1 MQDGHFLP
9 SGEGPMKKGKEERIM
24 KRFWQIACI
33 CSLVLVFAFSA
44 YGAGEPIKVGF
55 PMILSG
61 GGALFGKPSSVG
73 AEMYVK
79 ELNARGGVLGRPIE
93 LIIRDCGNTP
103 EEATRVARE
112 IILKEKVDF
121 MVGGLTASQ
130 GLALSEVAKT
140 EKVVYIAPISK
151 STAMTEPGKLHPYV
165 FRAAANTNTE
175 GRSAAVFMAK
185 NPWTRI
191 ATLGPDYEYGQ
202 MVTKAFVEWM
212 KKIKPQAQIVHQGWP
227 KLGETDYTPFI
238 APLLAAKPDAAFLS
252 LWGGHFVTFSKQAK
266 PYGFF
271 EKVKVVAAG
280 EGGSPET
287 GMSLKDDLP
296 LGITTNAYDV
306 FYYPDTPEHKSY
318 VERLKA
324 YTKQEYPPSW
334 AITGYIAVQFL
345 AEAIQ
350 KAQSTDKMKVI
361 KALEGLT
368 INTPIGKQTMRAK
381 DHQATRGQVWGTTA
395 KVPEYPFPI
404 LRPVEYIPAD
414 DLMD

>member
-1 MQDGHFLP
+1 M
-9 SGEGPMKKGKEERIM
+9 IM
-24 KRFWQIACI
+24 KRILQVASI

-44 YGAGEPIKVGF
+44 YGAGKPIKVGF

-61 GGALFGKPSSVG
+61 GGALFGKPSSQG
-73 AEMYVK
+73 AEMFVK
-79 ELNARGGVLGRPIE
+79 ELNEKGGVLGRPIE

-130 GLALSEVAKT
+130 GIALSEVAKT

-151 STAMTEPGKLHPYV
+151 STAMTAPGKLHPYV

-175 GRSAAVFMAK
+175 GRSAAVFMARH
-185 NPWTRI
+185 PWNKI

-212 KKIKPQAQIVHQGWP
+212 KKIKPEAKIVHQGWP

-252 LWGGHFVTFSKQAK
+252 LWGGHFVTFAKQAK
-266 PYGFF
+266 TYGFF

-287 GMSLKDDLP
+287 
-296 LGITTNAYDV
+296 
-306 FYYPDTPEHKSY
+306 
-318 VERLKA
+318 
-324 YTKQEYPPSW
+324 
-334 AITGYIAVQFL
+334 
-345 AEAIQ
+345 
-350 KAQSTDKMKVI
+350 
-361 KALEGLT
+361 
-368 INTPIGKQTMRAK
+368 
-381 DHQATRGQVWGTTA
+381 
-395 KVPEYPFPI
+395 
-404 LRPVEYIPAD
+404 
-414 DLMD
+414 

>member
-1 MQDGHFLP
+1 MRKSPIFFFVLTLIAVALLFPQP
-9 SGEGPMKKGKEERIM
+9 SAAQKK
-24 KRFWQIACI
+24 
-33 CSLVLVFAFSA
+33 
-44 YGAGEPIKVGF
+44 PILVGF

-79 ELNARGGVLGRPIE
+79 ELNAKGGVLGRPIE

-121 MVGGLTASQ
+121 MVGGLTATQ

-140 EKVVYIAPISK
+140 EKVIYIAPISK
-151 STAMTEPGKLHPYV
+151 TTAMTDPGKLHPYV

-185 NPWTRI
+185 NPWTKI
-191 ATLGPDYEYGQ
+191 ATLGPDYEFGQ

-212 KKIKPQAQIVHQGWP
+212 KKNKPQVQIVHQGWP

-238 APLLAAKPDAAFLS
+238 APLLAAKPEAAFLS
-252 LWGGHFVTFSKQAK
+252 LWGGHFVTFAKQAK

-280 EGGSPET
+280 EAGSPET

-334 AITGYIAVQFL
+334 AITGYVAVQFL

-350 KAQSTDKMKVI
+350 KAKSTDKMKVI